1 MTTDEM
7 ILDFQDQLKKIVDE
21 IKDLD
26 TQINVKKEQ
35 YFRLQGAVEAL
46 NLAKST
52 QSAKDDLKVVPKGQI
67 DNDPKHYIPPG
78 VPMPNPDMIPD
89 HDWEVVVPPPSN

>member
-1 MTTDEM
+1 MTTEDM
-7 ILDFQDQLKKIVDE
+7 ISDFQEQLKKIVEE

-26 TQINVKKEQ
+26 NQINTKKEQ

-52 QSAKDDLKVVPKGQI
+52 QEVADGIRMEQVEQVDT
-67 DNDPKHYIPPG
+67 DPKHQIPPG
-78 VPMPNPDMIPD
+78 MPAPNPDMIPD
-89 HDWEVVVPPPSN
+89 HDWEVIPPPSS